1 MKYFF
6 KNVRFILTPIILLV
20 DRLTRP
26 AWPER
31 AHEDQKV
38 IDEKTSSLALY
49 QFHACPFC
57 VITRRTMR
65 ESGRIVLER
74 LGLNIELRD
83 AKNDPQWEQEL
94 VEQGGKRQVPCLRIS
109 NEDGR
114 VEWLYES
121 SEIRH
126 YLERRYGDAA

>member
-6 KNVRFILTPIILLV
+6 KFVRMILRPVILFI

-31 AHEDQKV
+31 SRAQQKA
-38 IDEKTSSLALY
+38 IDEKTSNLALY

-57 VITRRTMR
+57 IITRRTM
-65 ESGRIVLER
+65 LR

-83 AKNDPQWEQEL
+83 AQNDPQWGQEL
-94 VEQGGKRQVPCLRIS
+94 IEQGGKRQVPCLRI
-109 NEDGR
+109 NREDGK

-121 SEIRH
+121 SEIKR
-126 YLERRYGDAA
+126 YLERQYGDTT